1 MVFIQLS
8 GNALDGHLVF
18 GGLFKRHLQNPV
30 QIALHEPRIGAVRME
45 AGKFIDLLFDLFV
58 SILAQIGLFGFQ
70 LFAVLLDLDVA
81 IGIAA
86 EFFLDLFELL
96 F

>member
-1 MVFIQLS
+1 ML
-8 GNALDGHLVF
+8 

-30 QIALHEPRIGAVRME
+30 QIALHEPRIGAIGMK

-58 SILAQIGLFGFQ
+58 SILAQIRLFGFQ
-70 LFAVLLDLDVA
+70 LFAVFLDLDVA

-86 EFFLDLFELL
+86 ELLLDLFELL